1 MHSVPSATPPAAEFT
16 GTCTLLVDAA
26 EDAGLT
32 TLLGALAAADLL
44 NIATAE
50 NAELTIFAPTNAAFQ
65 QTLDALGLA
74 LDDLLEDVDLLFE
87 ILSYHILPSPRAVVD
102 LTSGESFATLLGLDS
117 SCGVGNVSVEV
128 GEEVTIVGGETVA
141 NIEIPDVE
149 TCSGI
154 VHIVDSVLL
163 PCPLDAEGTPFGE

>member
-1 MHSVPSATPPAAEFT
+1 MHLVPSATPPTAET
-16 GTCTLLVDAA
+16 AGTCTPLVDAA
-26 EDAGLT
+26 EDAGFT

-87 ILSYHILPSPRAVVD
+87 ILSYHILPSPRAVMD

-141 NIEIPDVE
+141 GIEIPDVE

-154 VHIVDSVLL
+154 VHIIDSVLL
-163 PCPLDAEGTPFGE
+163 PCPLDAEEPPSGE